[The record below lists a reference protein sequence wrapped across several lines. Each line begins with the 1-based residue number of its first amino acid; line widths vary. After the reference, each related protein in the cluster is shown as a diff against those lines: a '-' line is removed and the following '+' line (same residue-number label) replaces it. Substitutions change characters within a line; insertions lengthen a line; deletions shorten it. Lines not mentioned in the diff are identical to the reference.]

1 MPSIVARFAATLAL
15 VAVPAVGVAAVA
27 AHSTSSGA
35 GVRVVADE
43 GAATSTPAPDP
54 TAGKDTTGW
63 Q

>member
-1 MPSIVARFAATLAL
+1 MPNIVTRFAATLAL
-15 VAVPAVGVAAVA
+15 VAVPAVGVVAVT
-27 AHSTSSGA
+27 AHSASSGA

-43 GAATSTPAPDP
+43 GAATPTPDP